1 MLEFLIPAIL
11 AAETW
16 DKIKKN
22 NEKERTSRELRE
34 HIKRDTEINEEFFE
48 NYADP
53 ILESTEEEIS
63 DKELMD
69 IFKSLPSYNKKEE
82 WTILNG
88 SALALKQF
96 RKRFTMAK
104 YGKLPMLEARM
115 FASFDAYSKR
125 GKWYG
130 DKVFDYAG
138 QMQHELFL
146 EWERR
151 LHEKGFPY
159 QLMVDNCFERNDT
172 RCGFSLPVFNEGIP
186 ARDYKYRYNN
196 HYYWSVCFEE

>member
-1 MLEFLIPAIL
+1 MLEFLIPAVL
-11 AAETW
+11 AAETH
-16 DKIKKN
+16 DKLKRN
-22 NEKERTSRELRE
+22 NEKARSEKELRE
-34 HIKRDTEINEEFFE
+34 QTKKNLEINEQFFNE
-48 NYADP
+48 YADP
-53 ILESTEEEIS
+53 IIETSEEPIS
-63 DKELMD
+63 DKELMQ

-104 YGKLPMLEARM
+104 FGKLPMTEARI
-115 FASFDAYSKR
+115 FASFDVYSKR
-125 GKWYG
+125 GEWYG
-130 DKVFDYAG
+130 DRVFDYAG

-146 EWERR
+146 EWERQ

-172 RCGFSLPVFNEGIP
+172 RCGFTLPVFSKGIP
-186 ARDYKYRYNN
+186 AKDYKYRYNN
-196 HYYWSVCFEE
+196 HYFWNVGL